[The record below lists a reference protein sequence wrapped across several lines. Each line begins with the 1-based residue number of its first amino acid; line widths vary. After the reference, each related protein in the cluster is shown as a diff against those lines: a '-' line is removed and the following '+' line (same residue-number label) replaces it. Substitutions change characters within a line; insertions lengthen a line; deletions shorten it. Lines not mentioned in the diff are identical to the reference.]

1 MPQIEILDLQIEVRQ
16 YQYLEAN
23 EYYDANWL
31 DVGIRYAGLSSK
43 IWFDEPCL
51 LTVDLLAFRD
61 ELISLS
67 ELGTDKAS
75 LTPLEPYIRLDIKRV
90 GSLGGLEVDL
100 VLRPDPV
107 CESHRL
113 TMSADLSYL
122 PRVIAQLNKVLAQ
135 FPVRLETQ
143 CSSGCR

>member
-1 MPQIEILDLQIEVRQ
+1 
-16 YQYLEAN
+16 
-23 EYYDANWL
+23 
-31 DVGIRYAGLSSK
+31 
-43 IWFDEPCL
+43 
-51 LTVDLLAFRD
+51 
-61 ELISLS
+61 